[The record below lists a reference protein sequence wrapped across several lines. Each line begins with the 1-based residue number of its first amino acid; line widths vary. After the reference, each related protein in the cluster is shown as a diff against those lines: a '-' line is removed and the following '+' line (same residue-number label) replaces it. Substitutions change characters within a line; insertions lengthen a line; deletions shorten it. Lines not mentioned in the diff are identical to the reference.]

1 MIQTLRSILFFLWMY
16 TLMPIWGIVF
26 LPWAIFDVRGGW
38 AAVRSYSWVI
48 RYSAAFLVGIKTEIR
63 GTPPQGEV
71 IIASKHQSFL
81 DILMI
86 TSVVPRPKFI
96 MKASLMWAPI
106 LGFYGWRLG
115 CIPVHRG
122 RRSEAI
128 RKMLDQAKNG
138 RNYGGQLIIFP
149 QGTRVPVGEVR
160 PYKVG
165 AFALYDQLGQTV
177 HPVAAH
183 VGHVWPKAGIM
194 KHKGTAVIE
203 FLDPIE
209 QGQDQQAF
217 METLST
223 TIETHSLRLMKGA

>member
-1 MIQTLRSILFFLWMY
+1 M
-16 TLMPIWGIVF
+16 MPIWGLLF
-26 LPWAIFDVRGGW
+26 LPWAIVDVRGGW
-38 AAVRSYSWVI
+38 AAVRSFSWLM
-48 RYSAAFLVGIKTEIR
+48 RYSAHFLVGIKTQVR

-96 MKASLMWAPI
+96 MKASLIWAPV
-106 LGFYGWRLG
+106 LGFYGWRIG
-115 CIPVHRG
+115 CIPVQRG

-128 RKMLDQAKNG
+128 RKMLHKAKNG
-138 RNYGGQLIIFP
+138 KNYHGQLIIFP
-149 QGTRVPVGEVR
+149 QGTRVPVGEER

-165 AFALYDQLGQTV
+165 TFALYQQLEQTV
-177 HPVAAH
+177 VPVAAH

-194 KHKGTAVIE
+194 KHRGTAVIE

-209 QGQDQQAF
+209 QGVDQEAF
-217 METLST
+217 MERLEHE
-223 TIETHSLRLMKGA
+223 IETQSEVLRQHSH